1 MYGNLRSK
9 LDLQEEN
16 FPFSLPLKEKF
27 SHNEVIFLPAFW
39 FTKLLLGRGSSLF
52 LGNILPVTVF
62 LQFSKKPS
70 NEVHLFFSK
79 LTLKSEK

>member
-27 SHNEVIFLPAFW
+27 SHNEVIFLPVFW

-62 LQFSKKPS
+62 PQFSKKAS
-70 NEVHLFFSK
+70 NEVHL
-79 LTLKSEK
+79 LVN